1 MQHSGGLK
9 PCYFIG
15 FQLFDGLKASISLG
29 DAAFQMQALGDPDTM
44 PIDALTAREQ
54 ISERTCNPVVFDKV
68 CSEQDDKSKTKRK
81 YTGV

>member
-44 PIDALTAREQ
+44 PIDALTA
-54 ISERTCNPVVFDKV
+54 
-68 CSEQDDKSKTKRK
+68 
-81 YTGV
+81 YGVGI

>member
-15 FQLFDGLKASISLG
+15 LQLFDGLKASISLG

-44 PIDALTAREQ
+44 PIDALTA
-54 ISERTCNPVVFDKV
+54 
-68 CSEQDDKSKTKRK
+68 
-81 YTGV
+81 YGVGI